1 MPEPEHQ
8 SPSEEEVCATD
19 ETTKVLT
26 VRLKKKHESR
36 TGIDIVVNSVPV
48 TALVDTGAT
57 DTMIDQEVARMLHV
71 TFEPQTMIV
80 QAAFGNETE
89 ALGLSWWS
97 YKWFGEVKTM
107 RAVVCPELKQ
117 AVLLGNSFLREN
129 QIRVNPSER
138 ALEIAEDGRLR
149 TVSPGE
155 LEFVSFSSP
164 PNNAVSTNKMY
175 DSVPHIGWPSD
186 EETTAQGTRGPGR
199 SGAQV
204 GEQEVLHGFKIRDT
218 DRVTRVKMKTK
229 ANIKK
234 KSISTNASEVVT
246 RITCGDADDEKD
258 SEDEIAIHECYQI
271 KASKRETR
279 SQSKVYN
286 DVVVADFDDRTDF
299 QNLFA
304 IPEDMD
310 REHRR
315 RLEETLWRNKQVFSR
330 HDYDVS
336 ITSELEME
344 VETVPNLEMVFKKQ
358 GIRRYSPQDVES
370 IEKWADQMVSAG
382 FLRPSKSTISSP
394 VHVVR
399 KDGKK
404 DRPVCDFREIGRHIK
419 VPDFPY
425 VCIRDIFDRLS
436 GAKIFSVVDMTQSF
450 YAIRVRERD
459 RWKLAIRTPRRLLEF
474 CSCPMGLQTSP
485 LYLQQLSFRITA
497 GQTNILSYVDDLIV
511 FSDTIEEH
519 FQHFE
524 TLLRRLSEVNVK
536 IKPSKCQLFRTR
548 ITLLGHEVSA
558 NGLEIP
564 KDRIQSIMDLPNPK
578 NHKEMMQMIGLFG
591 WVSDFIVDFKDDK
604 KALLDCLKEKKFVL
618 TEEAKQAIESLK
630 KKLTR
635 PPCLGIPDE
644 KLTKIIQV
652 DSSQYAVGGINR
664 SSGRPEEER
673 SSN

>member
-1 MPEPEHQ
+1 
-8 SPSEEEVCATD
+8 
-19 ETTKVLT
+19 
-26 VRLKKKHESR
+26 
-36 TGIDIVVNSVPV
+36 
-48 TALVDTGAT
+48 
-57 DTMIDQEVARMLHV
+57 
-71 TFEPQTMIV
+71 
-80 QAAFGNETE
+80 
-89 ALGLSWWS
+89 
-97 YKWFGEVKTM
+97 
-107 RAVVCPELKQ
+107 
-117 AVLLGNSFLREN
+117 
-129 QIRVNPSER
+129 
-138 ALEIAEDGRLR
+138 
-149 TVSPGE
+149 
-155 LEFVSFSSP
+155 
-164 PNNAVSTNKMY
+164 
-175 DSVPHIGWPSD
+175 
-186 EETTAQGTRGPGR
+186 
-199 SGAQV
+199 
-204 GEQEVLHGFKIRDT
+204 
-218 DRVTRVKMKTK
+218 
-229 ANIKK
+229 
-234 KSISTNASEVVT
+234 
-246 RITCGDADDEKD
+246 
-258 SEDEIAIHECYQI
+258 
-271 KASKRETR
+271 
-279 SQSKVYN
+279 
-286 DVVVADFDDRTDF
+286 
-299 QNLFA
+299 
-304 IPEDMD
+304 
-310 REHRR
+310 
-315 RLEETLWRNKQVFSR
+315 
-330 HDYDVS
+330 
-336 ITSELEME
+336 
-344 VETVPNLEMVFKKQ
+344 
-358 GIRRYSPQDVES
+358 
-370 IEKWADQMVSAG
+370 MVSAG

-419 VPDFPY
+419 VPDLPY

-536 IKPSKCQLFRTR
+536 IKPSKCKLFRTR

-591 WVSDFIVDFKDDK
+591 WVSDFIIDFKDDK

-652 DSSQYAVGGINR
+652 DSSQYAVEGIIAQVVD
-664 SSGRPEEER
+664 PKKKKLQ
-673 SSN
+673 